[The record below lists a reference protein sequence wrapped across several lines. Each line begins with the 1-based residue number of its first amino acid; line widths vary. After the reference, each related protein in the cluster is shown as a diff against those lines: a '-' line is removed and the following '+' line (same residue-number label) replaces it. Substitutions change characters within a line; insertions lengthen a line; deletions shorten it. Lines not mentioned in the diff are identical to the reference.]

1 MNNQSDELA
10 KGMTQ
15 SVTRRQALKE
25 FSLGLAAMALAFA
38 SPALKADMLPA
49 NAAAITANAG
59 NTFVL
64 APTLNPSV
72 FTITAT
78 GIVQV
83 SNLGNCTEQ
92 AVVQVQF
99 PASPGQPILLSGSV
113 TLTSADGA
121 TTLKFTVKGIAT
133 PDASNPAFFNNTY
146 QATFTGGSGA
156 FASATGTAEINE
168 LVMFNSPT
176 TGTGTWTMKGHVV
189 SVPSGP

>member
-1 MNNQSDELA
+1 MNNHKFDELA
-10 KGMTQ
+10 KGMAQ
-15 SVTRRQALKE
+15 SVTRRQALKR
-25 FSLGLAAMALAFA
+25 FCVGLAGMALAFT
-38 SPALKADMLPA
+38 SPALKADTLPA

-78 GIVQV
+78 GVVQV

-99 PASPGQPILLSGSV
+99 PASPGQPILLSGSG

-121 TTLKFTVKGIAT
+121 TTLKFTVTGTAT

-146 QATFTGGSGA
+146 QVTFTGGSGA
-156 FASATGTAEINE
+156 FSTARGAAQIKE

-176 TGTGTWTMKGHVV
+176 AGTGTWTMKGYVV
-189 SVPSGP
+189 SAP